1 MVEWR
6 VMARRR
12 DGAKQAEFQRRLL
25 EWFRANR
32 RDLPW
37 RRTRNPY
44 RVWVSEIMLQQTR
57 TAAVLPYYRRFFRAF
72 RSLRALGRARGEQVL
87 QAWAG
92 LGYYS
97 RARNLH
103 RAARIIVRE
112 HGGRFPA
119 TLDAA
124 LALPGVG
131 DYTARAVL
139 SIAYGEPVA
148 VLDGNVARVI
158 ARREAIEGDLRAPAR
173 WKQLQAIADRW
184 LAAEAPG
191 DWNQAMMELGA
202 TVCTPRQPRCGAC
215 PVRDGCR
222 AFRLG
227 MADRLPERR
236 AKPATVRIR
245 IAAAVLLDEQ
255 GRTIL
260 IRSPAADDPRE
271 AARPGNPGAIFSRMW
286 QFPALATG
294 GDSRG
299 ELERHLQA
307 EFGLGHAR
315 WRELVEIRHTV
326 TFREIAIEP
335 WLVLVDSLPRM
346 GGGRVV
352 RLDRVAG
359 MAVSSASRKIAAT
372 AMEEL
377 ENDSPRATPRPRNRK
392 ATASLL

>member
-1 MVEWR
+1 VVEWR
-6 VMARRR
+6 VMARRQ
-12 DGAKQAEFQRRLL
+12 DGANLADFQRLL
-25 EWFRANR
+25 LDWFRVNR

-57 TAAVLPYYRRFFRAF
+57 TAAVLPYYRRFFRVF
-72 RSLRALGRARGEQVL
+72 PSLRALARAREEQVL
-87 QAWAG
+87 RAWAG

-103 RAARIIVRE
+103 CAARIIVRE

-139 SIAYGEPVA
+139 SIACGEPAA

-173 WKQLQAIADRW
+173 WKQLQATADRW
-184 LAAEAPG
+184 LATDEPG

-202 TVCTPRQPRCGAC
+202 TICTPRQPRCGAC

-236 AKPATVRIR
+236 AKPATVRLR

-255 GRTIL
+255 GRTLL
-260 IRSPAADDPRE
+260 IRSPAADGPRE
-271 AARPGNPGAIFSRMW
+271 AESPANPGAIFSRMW
-286 QFPALATG
+286 HFPALATG

-307 EFGLGHAR
+307 EFGLGQAR
-315 WRELVEIRHTV
+315 WRELAGIRHTV
-326 TFREIAIEP
+326 TYREIAIEP

-346 GGGRVV
+346 SGGRVV
-352 RLDRVAG
+352 RLDRAAK
-359 MAVSSASRKIAAT
+359 MAVSSASRKIVAT

-377 ENDSPRATPRPRNRK
+377 SP
-392 ATASLL
+392 L